1 MSRKSHFSQAQ
12 REIIRATARK
22 LWKSKFEWMKKVKKT
37 KTHPG
42 HPGGQEAMALAL
54 GVSQQTVSSLI
65 DPKGAYNPGFTV
77 ATAVANLAGMT
88 LDQLIGDHEEPDE
101 EEDEKQPVVVSALV
115 VPSPMNSFK
124 NLDVCIEFM
133 SSKKHWSQWTV
144 AAARAG
150 FFGNADFD
158 APEWINKLDMLEK
171 VLDKARRAT

>member
-1 MSRKSHFSQAQ
+1 MSRKSHFSPAQ

-22 LWKSKFEWMKKVKKT
+22 IWKTKFEWMKKVKKT

-65 DPKGAYNPGFTV
+65 DPKGTYNPGFTV

-88 LDQLIGDHEEPDE
+88 LDALIGDHEEPD
-101 EEDEKQPVVVSALV
+101 DEPAPPDSEQPQMMPMMP
-115 VPSPMNSFK
+115 PSSFK
-124 NLDVCIEFM
+124 NLDVCIQFM
-133 SSKKHWSQWTV
+133 SSTRHWSPWTV

-158 APEWINKLDMLEK
+158 APAWVDKLDGLERVLEK
-171 VLDKARRAT
+171 ARKTT